1 MFYAAAVV
9 LILASLLVLYRA
21 IVGLRFF
28 DRVLAANAI
37 GTKTVILLILFGFI
51 EGTTYFVDIALV
63 YALINFIVTLAIL
76 RTRET
81 GKLG

>member
-1 MFYAAAVV
+1 MFYVAVV

-21 IVGLRFF
+21 IVGPRFF

-37 GTKTVILLILFGFI
+37 GTKTVILLVLFEFI

-76 RTRET
+76 KTRET

>member
-1 MFYAAAVV
+1 MFYIVTIV
-9 LILASLLVLYRA
+9 IILASLLLLYRA
-21 IVGLRFF
+21 IVGPRFF